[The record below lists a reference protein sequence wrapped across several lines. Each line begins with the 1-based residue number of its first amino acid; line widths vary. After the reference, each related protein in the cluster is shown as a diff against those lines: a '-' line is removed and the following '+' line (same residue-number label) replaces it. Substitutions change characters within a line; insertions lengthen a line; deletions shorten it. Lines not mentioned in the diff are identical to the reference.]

1 MNHLFVLGSSFDDCF
16 SNLSKVLKRC
26 MEKNLTLNLKNCH
39 FMVKKWPVLRHV
51 ISEEGVEVNKTEANL
66 IVNLLLP
73 ICMKEVRSF

>member
-1 MNHLFVLGSSFDDCF
+1 
-16 SNLSKVLKRC
+16 